1 MVRQAP
7 RSGRT
12 RAPSWLWWPSSFVS
26 AMCALTSGDLHHALR
41 HMQTIFITQIY
52 DGYGTVIVES
62 TDVRDQS
69 ARRGLLSHVGSHRE
83 DVSRET
89 VLLQAFKEEGDKG
102 NIRAVRYLSGS
113 ATARKHTSNSTP
125 AIDDSCTRVSTFRE
139 RPRLKRARQHTATSL
154 DYSPGFFLKALRL
167 IERMLFRHPIVSPVV
182 QPRLKTMMVGSPLS
196 STFLGFGLRIS
207 SFDRMPRN

>member
-1 MVRQAP
+1 
-7 RSGRT
+7 
-12 RAPSWLWWPSSFVS
+12 
-26 AMCALTSGDLHHALR
+26 MCALTSGDLHHALR

-139 RPRLKRARQHTATSL
+139 RPRLKRARQHRNLPRLFTRL
-154 DYSPGFFLKALRL
+154 FLEGIAFDRTD
-167 IERMLFRHPIVSPVV
+167 VV
-182 QPRLKTMMVGSPLS
+182 QTSDSKSGSAATLEDHDGRVTPFVNL
-196 STFLGFGLRIS
+196 LGVRFAHLVIR
-207 SFDRMPRN
+207 